1 MKTKS
6 VYTLRNFMPLILI
19 LSVVIGLTALLQLVR
34 VHSIHE
40 IMYDFMGLFFLVFS
54 IFKISNIS
62 AFAQAYSEYDIIA
75 KHSRAYGFLY
85 PFIELTLGIMYL
97 ARFQLHIANWITLVA
112 MGIGSIGVGYE
123 LAQKKT
129 IVCACLGAVFKIPMT
144 YVTLLEDVIMG
155 AMALYMIIY

>member
-6 VYTLRNFMPLILI
+6 VYTLKNFMPLILI
-19 LSVVIGLTALLQLVR
+19 LSAVIGLTALLQLVR
-34 VHSIHE
+34 AHNIHE

-54 IFKISNIS
+54 LFKISNIS
-62 AFAQAYSEYDIIA
+62 AFAEAYSTYDIIA
-75 KHSRAYGFLY
+75 KRSRVYGFLY
-85 PFIELTLGIMYL
+85 PFIELTLGVMYL
-97 ARFQLHIANWITLVA
+97 ARFQLVIANWITLVA
-112 MGIGSIGVGYE
+112 MIIGSIGVGYE

-155 AMALYMIIY
+155 AMALYMILY